1 MEMSSQ
7 YVEQIREK
15 DGPLI
20 DHLREIG
27 NLAGKF
33 AGEIGLRDIAHLL
46 GLLHDIGELRSILI
60 QSYRL
65 LNRP

>member
-1 MEMSSQ
+1 MSSQ
-7 YVEQIREK
+7 YLAQIREK

-20 DHLREIG
+20 DHLHEVD
-27 NLAGKF
+27 NLAGKS
-33 AGEIGLRDIAHLL
+33 AGEIGLRDIAQLL
-46 GLLHDIGELRSILI
+46 GLLHDIGEFQSILI